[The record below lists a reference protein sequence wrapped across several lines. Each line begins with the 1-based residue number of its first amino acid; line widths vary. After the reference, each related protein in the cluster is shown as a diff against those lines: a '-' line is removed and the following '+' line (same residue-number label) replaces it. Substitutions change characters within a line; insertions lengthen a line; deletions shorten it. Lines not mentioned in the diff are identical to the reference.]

1 MNGAQSRLMTEL
13 SRLFGNSE
21 RANARVMEILEN
33 PQWESTN
40 GRHDWRRYI
49 PEDVQDLW
57 LELPLEAHMVALL
70 MAEAQ
75 ANLEEWE

>member
-1 MNGAQSRLMTEL
+1 MNGARSRLMAEL
-13 SRLFGNSE
+13 SRLIGDDGLVL
-21 RANARVMEILEN
+21 ARLEN

-57 LELPLEAHMVALL
+57 LELPLEARMVALL